1 MKDVCINK
9 SHVQSCDFSLSLF
22 VSRESCESEDAVSLP
37 SSYPSSPTE
46 NGTENH
52 SRPSSKSTLEE
63 NAYEDIV
70 GKNSQQLVIDPSCSF
85 WLFATVVTDEYEN
98 DLGKPFISY
107 I

>member
-1 MKDVCINK
+1 M
-9 SHVQSCDFSLSLF
+9 SSLF

-52 SRPSSKSTLEE
+52 SRRPSSKSTLEE

-70 GKNSQQLVIDPSCSF
+70 GKNRQQLVIDPACSY
-85 WLFATVVTDEYEN
+85 LI
-98 DLGKPFISY
+98 LG
-107 I
+107 

>member
-1 MKDVCINK
+1 MKDVCLTK

-70 GKNSQQLVIDPSCSF
+70 GKNSQQLVIDPSCS
-85 WLFATVVTDEYEN
+85 LFDC
-98 DLGKPFISY
+98 LLK
-107 I
+107 